1 MERKKKGISGKRNR
15 HREPKTCGGRSGGG
29 GGGGGREEGVNL
41 HRGGRSV
48 MNHVISGLAADAL
61 LKNSEFTSIFVCN
74 F

>member
-1 MERKKKGISGKRNR
+1 MG
-15 HREPKTCGGRSGGG
+15 REIDTESPKHVAAGAAGGG
-29 GGGGGREEGVNL
+29 GGGGNL
-41 HRGGRSV
+41 HRGGRNA